1 MKILNLH
8 LMAFGPFTGLDLD
21 FTGNQTDLRI
31 IYGPNEAGKSSAL
44 RALSG
49 WLFGIEH
56 NSPDNFIHE
65 YQQLKIGGTL
75 RNSAGQELAFIR
87 RKGRTNTVLTPE
99 GKPLDD
105 DILRNYLHRI
115 DRQVFLSMFGINHQA
130 LISGGEDI
138 LRGGGELGQSLFAA
152 GLGTADLRGV
162 IQELEDKARA
172 LFLPRGQLQT
182 INQATSEYA
191 VHKKLVS
198 EHSLRSGNWVEKDQ
212 ALRDHRHQL
221 DMISGDLGDISAEK
235 HRLERLNQVIAKI
248 AKRDALILRQKN
260 LGSVVLLN
268 PEFTETRKESGRQLQ
283 SAQESLE
290 RAASDKKGLEEE
302 LDGLKVPQEL
312 LNQAQTITALHQILG
327 AYQKAAQD
335 LPGLKGTARQLQ
347 ADARL
352 LLVDL
357 YPGLAIEDAEGRRL
371 SAAQRTQIQSL
382 TGQHQALIVRVAEA
396 LKRLDKAES
405 TLKEAGKKRDA
416 IIDLGDPDNLKR
428 AIERAKSQGKMEEA
442 CRKVE
447 MELHKASQQAQ
458 VNLKKLGLWSGPLE
472 DLETL
477 AIPGDETVER
487 FETGIQGL
495 KTALA
500 AAADKA
506 NEHQASLREIT
517 RQLAELQLTGE
528 VPSEAELV
536 SARERRD
543 YGWKL
548 LRLEWLDRQDIT
560 AAKRSYDPE
569 HDLPDAY
576 AKTVVT
582 SDLIADR
589 LRRESK
595 RVATQA
601 ALVAEQ
607 AKFEKNLEQLE
618 EQKANIQEQSGQLQE
633 KWREIWSATGIV
645 PLSPKEMRSWIIRQ
659 RELVHLAEMVRNL
672 RLEAEGLENLI
683 AAHRAELGGELE
695 HLIEP
700 EPLPMETLEKL
711 LELCQKVVETVEG
724 QNRYKQDLQQKI
736 TGIREEIEAAN
747 QEKVQAQRDLENWQD
762 NWSKAIQP
770 LGLPGETTPAAVQ
783 VVIAKLDE
791 LFQKL
796 HEAAAL
802 QYRIEGINQDARL
815 FTGEV
820 TALVKHLAPALLTI
834 PPAQAAAELQ
844 ARLSQA
850 KVDAAIETAL
860 GKQIKE
866 KQGIIQ
872 ASQDT
877 IRLRTE
883 SLARLCRQ
891 AGCEKPDELEAREG
905 LSNQY
910 QNLQKE
916 IDDLEEQIL
925 ELAPGATLEDIRL
938 EAAKVNPDE
947 LPEAIAELGRKI
959 QELDQ
964 KRLDLTSQIARSA
977 KELELMDGNSLAA
990 DAAEKVQGIAAR
1002 IREGVGQYLRL
1013 RMASVILRREIER
1026 YREENKGPLLARGG
1040 AYFRRLTLNSFSGLT
1055 TDFNEKDEPIL
1066 LGVRSAGQ
1074 RIRIEAMSDG
1084 TRDQLYLSLRLASL
1098 EKYLEASEPM
1108 PFIVDD
1114 ILVNFDDQRATAT
1127 LGALA
1132 ELAKKTQVLFFTHHR
1147 RLVELAQGV
1156 AEQGQVRILNLEL
1169 MAGAENTRKTPGTKG
1184 NGLR

>member
-8 LMAFGPFTGLDLD
+8 LIAFGPFTGLNLD
-21 FTGNQTDLRI
+21 FTGNQTDMLI
-31 IYGPNEAGKSSAL
+31 IYGPNEAGKSSSL
-44 RALSG
+44 RALTG

-56 NSPDNFIHE
+56 NSPDNFIHDF
-65 YQQLKIGGTL
+65 QQLKIGGTL

-87 RKGRTNTVLTPE
+87 RKGRANTVLTPE
-99 GKPLDD
+99 GNPLDD
-105 DILRNYLHRI
+105 DILKNYLHGI
-115 DRQVFLSMFGINHQA
+115 DRQVFQSMFGIDHHA
-130 LISGGEDI
+130 LVSGGEDI

-152 GLGTADLRGV
+152 GLGTAGLREV
-162 IQELEDKARA
+162 IQELEVKARA
-172 LFLPRGQLQT
+172 LFLPKGQLQV
-182 INQATSEYA
+182 INQAISEYA
-191 VHKKLVS
+191 VHKKMVS
-198 EHSLRSGNWVEKDQ
+198 DHSLRSRDWIEKDQ
-212 ALRDHRHQL
+212 ELRDHRLQL
-221 DMISGDLGDISAEK
+221 DKISGDLGETSAEK
-235 HRLERLNQVIAKI
+235 HRLERLNQVIPKI

-260 LGSVVLLN
+260 LGRVVLLN
-268 PEFTETRKESGRQLQ
+268 LEFTEARKESVLKLK

-290 RAASDKKGLEEE
+290 RAASDKKRLEEE
-302 LDGLKVPQEL
+302 LDGLSVPQEL
-312 LNQAQTITALHQILG
+312 LSQAQAITAIYHRSG

-347 ADARL
+347 ADAKL
-352 LLVDL
+352 LLADL
-357 YPGLAIEDAEGRRL
+357 YPGQAIEEAHGRRL
-371 SAAQRTQIQSL
+371 PAAQRTQIQAL

-396 LKRLDKAES
+396 VKRIEKAES
-405 TLKEAGKKRDA
+405 TLKETIKKRDA
-416 IIDLGDPDNLKR
+416 IMDPGDPGNLKQ
-428 AIERAKSQGKMEEA
+428 AMERAKSQGKMEEA
-442 CRKVE
+442 YRKVKK
-447 MELHKASQQAQ
+447 ELNKTTQQAQ
-458 VNLKKLGLWSGPLE
+458 VGLKKLGLWAGLLE

-487 FETGIQGL
+487 FETGMQGL
-495 KTALA
+495 NTALSGV
-500 AAADKA
+500 ADKA

-517 RQLAELQLTGE
+517 RQLAELQLMGE
-528 VPSEAELV
+528 VPSEAELAG
-536 SARERRD
+536 ARERRD

-560 AAKRSYDPE
+560 AEKRSYAPDHELPE
-569 HDLPDAY
+569 AY
-576 AKTVVT
+576 EKSVST

-601 ALVAEQ
+601 ALVSEQ
-607 AKFEKNLEQLE
+607 VKFENNLEQLGD
-618 EQKANIQEQSGQLQE
+618 QITNLQEQLDQVQE
-633 KWREIWSATGIV
+633 DWRKLWSVTGIV
-645 PLSPKEMRSWIIRQ
+645 PLSPREMRSWIIRH
-659 RELVHLAEMVRNL
+659 RELVHMAETVRNL
-672 RLEAEGLENLI
+672 RLEAEELEELI
-683 AAHRAELGGELE
+683 SAHRAELDRELV
-695 HLIEP
+695 HLVEP
-700 EPLPMETLEKL
+700 EPMLPETLERL
-711 LELCQKVVETVEG
+711 LQLCQKVVEMVEG

-736 TGIREEIEAAN
+736 TAVREEIEEAN
-747 QEKVQAQRDLENWQD
+747 QEKAQAQRDLENWRA

-770 LGLPGETTPAAVQ
+770 LDLSGETTPAAVQ
-783 VVIAKLDE
+783 VVIGKLDE

-796 HEAAAL
+796 HEAASI
-802 QYRIEGINQDARL
+802 QTRIEGINQDARR
-815 FTGEV
+815 FTEDV
-820 TALVKHLAPALLTI
+820 TALVKHLAPTLLTI

-844 ARLSQA
+844 TRLSQA
-850 KVDAAIETAL
+850 KVDAATETAL
-860 GKQIKE
+860 RKQIKE

-872 ASQDT
+872 ASRDT
-877 IRLRTE
+877 SRLMTE

-916 IDDLEEQIL
+916 IDDLEEQVL
-925 ELAPGATLEDIRL
+925 ELAPGATLEEIRR

-947 LPEAIAELGRKI
+947 LPEAIAELGRQI
-959 QELDQ
+959 QGLGQ
-964 KRLDLTSQIARSA
+964 KLLDLAGAIARSE
-977 KELELMDGNSLAA
+977 KELELMDGNSRAA
-990 DAAEKVQGIAAR
+990 DAADKVQGIAAR
-1002 IREGVGQYLRL
+1002 IREGVGQFLRL
-1013 RMASVILRREIER
+1013 RMASVVLRREIER

-1040 AYFRRLTLNSFSGLT
+1040 AYFRRLTLNSFTGLT

-1066 LGVRSAGQ
+1066 LGVRAAGQ

-1132 ELAKKTQVLFFTHHR
+1132 ELSKKIQVLFFTHHR

-1156 AEQGQVRILNLEL
+1156 AEQGQVSVLNLVPEH
-1169 MAGAENTRKTPGTKG
+1169 
-1184 NGLR
+1184 